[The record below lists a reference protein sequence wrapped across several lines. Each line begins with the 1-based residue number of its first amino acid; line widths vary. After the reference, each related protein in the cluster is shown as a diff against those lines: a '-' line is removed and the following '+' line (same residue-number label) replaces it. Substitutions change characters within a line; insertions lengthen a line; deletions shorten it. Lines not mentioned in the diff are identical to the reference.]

1 MGETNP
7 ADEPNAADVAAWLR
21 RHPHFLKDYPDLAG
35 QLEIP
40 RDGGQVASL
49 ATYQLE
55 VLRRKNRE
63 LEGRLAELLLV
74 AGDNEQRMM
83 RVHAFNISLMRA
95 DSAAALLRS
104 VVAGLTEDFSTDL
117 VRILL
122 YRPAPGL
129 PAADW
134 LLLEPA
140 GPAALPA
147 FAEFLTRDE
156 PQIGRLAPEMLEQL
170 FDTQAPTVQSAAL
183 MRLGG
188 AGMMAIGSHDA
199 NRFHPGMGGVF
210 LKLIGEAV
218 STALARH
225 QSVA

>member
-1 MGETNP
+1 MGETSL
-7 ADEPNAADVAAWLR
+7 ADELNAPDVAAWLR

-35 QLEIP
+35 ELEIP
-40 RDGGQVASL
+40 HESGPVASL
-49 ATYQLE
+49 ASYQLD

-63 LEGRLAELLLV
+63 LEARLSELLRV
-74 AGDNEQRMM
+74 AGDNEQRML

-129 PAADW
+129 PEADW
-134 LLLEPA
+134 LQVQPA

-147 FAEFLTRDE
+147 FAEFMTREE
-156 PQIGRLAPEMLEQL
+156 PQVGRLPAPMLEQMFGDL
-170 FDTQAPTVQSAAL
+170 APTVQSAAL
-183 MRLGG
+183 LRLGG
-188 AGMMAIGSHDA
+188 AGLMAIGSHDA

-218 STALARH
+218 ATGLESHRGG
-225 QSVA
+225 